1 MKENKRLIALG
12 KEASKNSSDKV
23 AIPLEKTKTLTQ
35 LMRLVQE
42 ELVGLWKFRVPG
54 KKQTWCTT
62 FYVNGNYY
70 DTYGKLT
77 PEAALESCH
86 KEILKLRKKQKK

>member
-1 MKENKRLIALG
+1 MPKTEKLEL
-12 KEASKNSSDKV
+12 KDLMDKV
-23 AIPLEKTKTLTQ
+23 Q
-35 LMRLVQE
+35 N

-77 PEAALESCH
+77 PEAALEACH
-86 KEILKLRKKQKK
+86 KEIIKLRKKTKSK